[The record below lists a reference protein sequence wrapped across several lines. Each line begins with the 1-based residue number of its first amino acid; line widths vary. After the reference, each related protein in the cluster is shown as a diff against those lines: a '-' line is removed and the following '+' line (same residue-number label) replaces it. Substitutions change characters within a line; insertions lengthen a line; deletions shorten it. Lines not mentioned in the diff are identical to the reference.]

1 MICAQHILQIPWFNR
16 ETYTTL
22 SIFHWSISCE
32 QSSTK
37 CVGNIKITY
46 SLSVCIIIHN
56 FLWTSI
62 IYLSTFWLKYHHEIT
77 KKQQYPKILRNSIFL
92 HVSSGPYSNYSTLFI
107 YTYTFIW
114 YFVSV
119 IELTN
124 LEDNRNNIKNK
135 HIKTMLLH
143 VHFYIFLLA
152 GVA

>member
-1 MICAQHILQIPWFNR
+1 MICAQHILQIPWFNI

-62 IYLSTFWLKYHHEIT
+62 IYLSTFWLKYHHKIT
-77 KKQQYPKILRNSIFL
+77 KKQQYSEILRNVIFL
-92 HVSSGPYSNYSTLFI
+92 YVSNGPYSNNSTSLI
-107 YTYTFIW
+107 YTYTFIIRPFN
-114 YFVSV
+114 YHVSYT
-119 IELTN
+119 ISKY
-124 LEDNRNNIKNK
+124 RRP
-135 HIKTMLLH
+135 
-143 VHFYIFLLA
+143 
-152 GVA
+152 